1 MMEEKQHIGQLFDRI
16 AGTYDRLNHLLSL
29 NVDRRWRRR
38 AVKGM
43 ASCETVLDVAV
54 GTADLAIE
62 LVRQEKAARV
72 EGIDL
77 SPEMMR
83 IGKEKV
89 ERQRMSDR
97 ITFREGSALQLPYDD
112 NSFDAVTCAFGVRNF
127 SDLDAGLREMLRVLK
142 PGGQL
147 MVLEFSYP
155 ENRIVAWGYDLYF
168 SHILPA
174 VGRWLSRDKSAYTY
188 LNKSVKNFIWGEKM
202 TEKLSE
208 TGFRVPRCTP
218 YSFGIASVYKAV
230 K

>member
-1 MMEEKQHIGQLFDRI
+1 MEEKQHIGKLFDRI
-16 AGTYDRLNHLLSL
+16 AGTYDRLNHILSL

-43 ASCETVLDVAV
+43 SPCTTVLDVAV

-62 LVRQEKAARV
+62 LIRQGKASRV
-72 EGIDL
+72 VGIDL
-77 SPEMMR
+77 SLEMMR
-83 IGKEKV
+83 IGREKV

-97 ITFREGSALQLPYDD
+97 ITFREGSALQLPYED

-127 SDLDAGLREMLRVLK
+127 SDLELGLDEMRRVLK

-155 ENRIVAWGYDLYF
+155 RNKMVAWLYDLYF

-174 VGRWLSRDKSAYTY
+174 VGRFLSKDKTAYTY

-202 TEKLSE
+202 TAKLTE
-208 TGFRVPRCTP
+208 TGFRVPRFTT
-218 YSFGIASVYKAV
+218 YSYGIASVYRATK
-230 K
+230 

>member
-1 MMEEKQHIGQLFDRI
+1 MEEKQHIGKLFDRI
-16 AGTYDRLNHLLSL
+16 AGTYDRLNHILSL

-43 ASCETVLDVAV
+43 SPCTTVLDVAV

-62 LVRQEKAARV
+62 LIRQGKASRV
-72 EGIDL
+72 VGIDL
-77 SPEMMR
+77 SLEMMR
-83 IGKEKV
+83 IGREKV

-97 ITFREGSALQLPYDD
+97 ITFREGSALQLPYED

-127 SDLDAGLREMLRVLK
+127 SDLELGLAEMRRVLK

-155 ENRIVAWGYDLYF
+155 RNKMVAWLYDLYF

-174 VGRWLSRDKSAYTY
+174 VGRLLSKDKTAYTY

-202 TEKLSE
+202 TAKLTE
-208 TGFRVPRCTP
+208 MGFRVPRFTT
-218 YSFGIASVYKAV
+218 YSCGIASVYRATK
-230 K
+230 